1 MNILYNLSIYLSIF
15 LSIYLSMCIY
25 IYTVYIYIHCI
36 YIVYI
41 YTVYVYSVCMY
52 IYIYTY
58 SVYIYIYIY
67 IYSTVYVYI
76 YIYVVSGPSGG
87 LHFHMFR
94 GIFYF
99 HIYIYTVCIYIYILY
114 IYMCIYYICIYYISR
129 FPAGLPQSRKFLWS
143 AQKCPETASTARVNS
158 VVSRSFRGFN
168 VGEIIYLYIIIYITL
183 SCNLKW
189 KPKTKLWK
197 VVIIFL
203 KKRPVHSENNLI

>member
-1 MNILYNLSIYLSIF
+1 M
-15 LSIYLSMCIY
+15 Y
-25 IYTVYIYIHCI
+25 IYTVYIYIYTL
-36 YIVYI
+36 YI
-41 YTVYVYSVCMY
+41 
-52 IYIYTY
+52 Y
-58 SVYIYIYIY
+58 SVYIYIQCMYIVYVYIY
-67 IYSTVYVYI
+67 IQCIYIHIYTVQCMYI

-99 HIYIYTVCIYIYILY
+99 HIYIYTVYIYIVYIYMYILY
-114 IYMCIYYICIYYISR
+114 ITFSCGPSPKSQISLKCAEMSWNSQHSQGQLSR
-129 FPAGLPQSRKFLWS
+129 FSEFPRLQCWWNYIF
-143 AQKCPETASTARVNS
+143 
-158 VVSRSFRGFN
+158 
-168 VGEIIYLYIIIYITL
+168 IYNYIYITL

>member
-1 MNILYNLSIYLSIF
+1 M
-15 LSIYLSMCIY
+15 
-25 IYTVYIYIHCI
+25 YIYIH
-36 YIVYI
+36 
-41 YTVYVYSVCMY
+41 T
-52 IYIYTY
+52 
-58 SVYIYIYIY
+58 VYIYIYIY
-67 IYSTVYVYI
+67 TVQCMYINIYGQRPLWGPTFSYVQRYILLPYNYIYIHSVYI
-76 YIYVVSGPSGG
+76 YIV
-87 LHFHMFR
+87 
-94 GIFYF
+94 
-99 HIYIYTVCIYIYILY
+99 Y
-114 IYMCIYYICIYYISR
+114 IYMYIYYISR

-168 VGEIIYLYIIIYITL
+168 VGEIIYLYIILYILYITL